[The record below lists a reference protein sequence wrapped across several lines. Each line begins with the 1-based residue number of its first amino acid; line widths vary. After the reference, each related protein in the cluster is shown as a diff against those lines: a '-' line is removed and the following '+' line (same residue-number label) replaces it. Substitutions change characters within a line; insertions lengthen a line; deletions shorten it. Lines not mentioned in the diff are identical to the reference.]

1 MEVKECNWDFNRS
14 YMLFL
19 NLSYFVKTV
28 ECKSFT
34 LAAEELFVSQS
45 AVSKSIKNLED
56 ELKVSLIDRNYR
68 TLTLTEQGEIV
79 YKFAKEII
87 ENYELKKKQMLKKLD
102 ESDNIL
108 KFGLPPAAGSIYF
121 YSKIFEFKDCCP
133 NIDLKIEEVT
143 GPAIVDK
150 LLNNKI
156 DIGVVINPFKD
167 ERFEILNV
175 FESESVLVVSE
186 KHRLAKEKEIEFREL
201 SNENFI
207 HVTKEYMYHD
217 VFLEKCK
224 EAGFEPNIIFQSKQW
239 DLILAMV
246 EENQGITILPRPL
259 VEKYFIDNISLL
271 KLTKPSFPWSL
282 LLIYLK
288 NQYMRESMK
297 CFIELFYDDI

>member
-1 MEVKECNWDFNRS
+1 MELEECNWDFNRS

-19 NLSYFVKTV
+19 NLNYFVKTV

-56 ELKVSLIDRNYR
+56 ELKVNLIDRNYR
-68 TLTLTEQGEIV
+68 NFTLTRQGEIV

-87 ENYELKKKQMLKKLD
+87 NNYEIKKQEMLKKLD
-102 ESDNIL
+102 ESDDVL

-121 YSKIFEFKDCCP
+121 YSKIFEFKENCP

-143 GPAIVDK
+143 APFIVDK
-150 LLNNKI
+150 LLNNII
-156 DIGVVINPFKD
+156 DVGVVISPFEDDK
-167 ERFEILNV
+167 FEILNV
-175 FESESVLVVSE
+175 FDSESILVVSE
-186 KHRLAKEKEIEFREL
+186 KHRLAKEKEVEFSEL
-201 SNENFI
+201 SDEKFI
-207 HVTKEYMYHD
+207 HVTKEFMYHD

-246 EENQGITILPRPL
+246 SENQGITILPKPL
-259 VEKYFIDNISLL
+259 VEKYYIDNIKMV

-288 NQYMRESMK
+288 NQYMRESMR